1 MTFNSLN
8 NTFNNYVHIQ
18 INADENDIVWLAL
31 NLKNESTNVLNPEII
46 RDISSACTEVINS
59 DAKGL
64 ILYSSKP
71 SGFVA
76 GADVKGFQGITDSA
90 KDRELALGFI
100 KLGQDLCQKIESL
113 PIPTLAMVKGFC
125 MGGGLELALACD
137 YIVSN
142 DEPSTKFSLPEIKL
156 GIHPGFGGT
165 VRSIRRIGVL
175 SAMPLM
181 LTGRNVLP
189 RQAKKMGLID
199 ACVPRRQLEVTAKRF
214 VLDQSAKQKPS
225 KPQQLL
231 EVSPMRKLVSSQMR
245 KQVAS
250 KAKQEHY
257 PAPYA
262 LINLWELYGSKSNTM
277 FQAEAESVATL
288 VTTDTAQNLVRV
300 FFLQNRL
307 KASGDKSLFTPKH
320 VHIIGGGVM
329 GGDIATWCA
338 MQGLQVTIQDTS
350 TEALGRVVGRANDAF
365 KRRYRKDKLRIRNA
379 QDNLIP
385 DLHGHGIAKADVII
399 EAIFEDLEA
408 KRTLF
413 KDIEKRARVGA
424 ILATNTS
431 SIVLS
436 DIAKVM
442 KQPDRL
448 VGLHF
453 FNPVIKMPLVE
464 VIYTPEQTEPDVI
477 RLAQCFSAHINK
489 LPLAV
494 KSSPGFLINRILM
507 PYILEGVIANQEGIP
522 VAVIDKA
529 CTDFGMPMG
538 PLELADTV
546 GLDICLHVGEIV
558 ADTVGVTIPDALNK
572 SIQNGNL
579 GKKTGQG
586 FYQWKKGKKLDAT
599 KGNAKEPWNGDPQAL
614 QDRLIKKLLHESQRC
629 LDEGLVED
637 ADLLDAGVIFG
648 TGFAPF
654 LGGPIKATTKNS
666 GG

>member
-1 MTFNSLN
+1 MKSLN
-8 NTFNNYVHIQ
+8 AFNNYTHIK
-18 INADENDIVWLAL
+18 INKDDNKFVWLAL
-31 NLKNESTNVLNPEII
+31 DLKDASTNVLNPEII
-46 RDISSACTEVINS
+46 RDISAACTEIINS

-64 ILYSSKP
+64 ILYSNKS

-76 GADVKGFQGITDSA
+76 GADVKGFQGITDSEA
-90 KDRELALGFI
+90 DRELALGFI

-137 YIVSN
+137 YIVAN
-142 DEPSTKFSLPEIKL
+142 DAPSTKLSLPEIKL

-165 VRSIRRIGVL
+165 VRSIRRIGIL

-199 ACVPRRQLEVTAKRF
+199 ACVPRRQLEVTAMHFLLEPPK
-214 VLDQSAKQKPS
+214 KQKPS
-225 KPQQLL
+225 ASQRLL
-231 EVSPMRKLVSSQMR
+231 ESPPLRKLVAMQMR

-262 LINLWELYGSKSNTM
+262 LINLWEFHGSKSNQM

-288 VTTDTAQNLVRV
+288 VATDTAQNLVRV

-320 VHIIGGGVM
+320 VHVIGGGVM

-338 MQGLQVTIQDTS
+338 MQGLHVTIQDTS
-350 TEALGRVVGRANDAF
+350 TEALGRVIERANTAF
-365 KRRYRKDKLRIRNA
+365 KRRYRKDRLRIRNA
-379 QDNLIP
+379 QDNLLP
-385 DLHGHGIAKADVII
+385 DIEGHGTAKADIII
-399 EAIFEDLEA
+399 EAIFEDLSA
-408 KRTLF
+408 KQTLF

-436 DIAKVM
+436 DIAQVM

-453 FNPVIKMPLVE
+453 FNPVMKMPLVE
-464 VIYTPEQTEPDVI
+464 VIYTPNQTEPDI
-477 RLAQCFSAHINK
+477 IKLAQCFSAHINK

-507 PYILEGVIANQEGIP
+507 PYILEGVLAHQEGIP

-529 CTDFGMPMG
+529 CTDYGMPMG
-538 PLELADTV
+538 PMELADTV
-546 GLDICLHVGEIV
+546 GLDICLHVGKIV
-558 ADTVGVTIPDALNK
+558 AKTVGVKIPNALDK
-572 SIQNGNL
+572 SVETGNL

-586 FYQWKKGKKLDAT
+586 FYQWSKGKK
-599 KGNAKEPWNGDPQAL
+599 GNKVKTGKQDWKGDPQQL
-614 QDRLIKKLLHESQRC
+614 QDRLIGKLLHESQRC

-654 LGGPIKATTKNS
+654 LGGPIKASNIKY
-666 GG
+666 

>member
-1 MTFNSLN
+1 MNALTNDN
-8 NTFNNYVHIQ
+8 GIYGNYTHLKIHTDDHN
-18 INADENDIVWLAL
+18 ITWLAL
-31 NLKNESTNVLNPEII
+31 DLNGASTNVLNPDII
-46 RDISSACTEVINS
+46 KELSSACSEIINS
-59 DAKGL
+59 NTKGL
-64 ILYSSKP
+64 IIYSNKP

-76 GADVKGFQGITDSA
+76 GADVKGFQGITDSEA
-90 KDRELALGFI
+90 DRKLALSFI

-113 PIPTLAMVKGFC
+113 PIPTVAMVKGFC

-137 YIVSN
+137 YIVA
-142 DEPSTKFSLPEIKL
+142 DDAPSTKFSLPEIKL

-165 VRSIRRIGVL
+165 VRSIRKIGVL
-175 SAMPLM
+175 KAMPLM

-199 ACVPRRQLEVTAKRF
+199 ACVARRQLEVTALRTT
-214 VLDQSAKQKPS
+214 LDQPPKQQTTKL
-225 KPQQLL
+225 QRLL
-231 EVSPMRKLVSSQMR
+231 ETPLLRKIAATKMR

-262 LINLWELYGSKSNTM
+262 LINLWEFHGSKSDAM
-277 FQAEAESVATL
+277 FQAEADSVATL
-288 VTTDTAQNLVRV
+288 VATDTAQNLVRV

-320 VHIIGGGVM
+320 VHIIGAGIM
-329 GGDIATWCA
+329 GGDIAIWCA
-338 MQGLQVTIQDTS
+338 MQGLRVTLQDTRA
-350 TEALGRVVGRANDAF
+350 EALAQLVGRANNAF
-365 KRRYRKDKLRIRNA
+365 KRRYPKDKLRIRHA
-379 QDNLIP
+379 QDNLLP
-385 DLHGHGIAKADVII
+385 DLNGDGVSKADVII
-399 EAIFEDLEA
+399 EAIFEDLKA
-408 KRTLF
+408 KQNLF
-413 KDIEKRARVGA
+413 KDLESRARPEA

-431 SIVLS
+431 SIVLT

-442 KQPDRL
+442 QQPERL

-464 VIYTPEQTEPDVI
+464 VTHTTDQTDPDI
-477 RLAQCFSAHINK
+477 IHRAQSFSSHINK

-507 PYILEGVIANQEGIP
+507 PYILEGVIAHQEGIP
-522 VAVIDKA
+522 VTVVDNAA
-529 CTDFGMPMG
+529 TEYGMPMG

-546 GLDICLHVGEIV
+546 GLDICLHVGKIV
-558 ADTVGVTIPDALNK
+558 ASTVGVSIPTSLDK
-572 SIQNGNL
+572 SVESGHL

-586 FYQWKKGKKLDAT
+586 FYTWVKGKKT
-599 KGNAKEPWNGDPQAL
+599 ISKQQPWSGDRL
-614 QDRLIKKLLHESQRC
+614 QLEDRLISKLTDEAQKC
-629 LDEGLVED
+629 LDENLVED

-654 LGGPIKATTKNS
+654 RGGPLRSIH
-666 GG
+666 

>member
-1 MTFNSLN
+1 M
-8 NTFNNYVHIQ
+8 TFNNYKHIKVDTDDNS
-18 INADENDIVWLAL
+18 IIWVAL
-31 NLKNESTNVLNPEII
+31 NLKDQSSNVLNPEII
-46 RDISSACTEVINS
+46 QELSSACSEVINTK
-59 DAKGL
+59 AKGFV
-64 ILYSSKP
+64 IYSAKP

-76 GADVKGFQGITDSA
+76 GADVKGFQGITDS
-90 KDRELALGFI
+90 KEDRELALSFI
-100 KLGQDLCQKIESL
+100 KMGQDLCQKIEDL

-137 YIVSN
+137 YIVADNS
-142 DEPSTKFSLPEIKL
+142 PSTKFSLPEIKL

-175 SAMPLM
+175 KAMPFM

-199 ACVPRRQLEVTAKRF
+199 ACVPRRQLEVTAMRM
-214 VLDQSAKQKPS
+214 VLDQPAKQKPS
-225 KPQQLL
+225 KVQSLL
-231 EVSPMRKLVSSQMR
+231 ETSPLRKLVANQMR

-262 LINLWELYGSKSNTM
+262 LINLWELHGSKSKQM
-277 FQAEAESVATL
+277 FEAEAESVATL
-288 VTTDTAQNLVRV
+288 VATDTAQNLVRV

-320 VHIIGGGVM
+320 VHVIGGGVM

-338 MQGLQVTIQDTS
+338 MQGLRVTIQDTS
-350 TEALGRVVGRANDAF
+350 SKALGRVVGRANDAF
-365 KRRYRKDKLRIRNA
+365 KRRYKKDRLRIMQA

-385 DLHGHGIAKADVII
+385 DLEGAGVAKADVII
-399 EAIFEDLEA
+399 EAIFEDLDA
-408 KRTLF
+408 KRQLF
-413 KDIEKRARVGA
+413 KDIEQRARPGA

-436 DIAKVM
+436 DIADVM
-442 KQPDRL
+442 QQPERL

-453 FNPVIKMPLVE
+453 FNPVLKMPLLE
-464 VIYTPEQTEPDVI
+464 IIHTPKQTDSDVI
-477 RLAQCFSAHINK
+477 RLAQSFGTHINK
-489 LPLAV
+489 LPLLV

-507 PYILEGVIANQEGIP
+507 PYILEGVLAQQEGVP
-522 VAVIDKA
+522 VSVIDKA
-529 CTDFGMPMG
+529 ATDYGMPMG

-546 GLDICLHVGEIV
+546 GLDICLHVGEIF
-558 ADTVGVTIPDALNK
+558 ADTVGVCIPDTLNTFI
-572 SIQNGNL
+572 SNGNL

-586 FYQWKKGKKLDAT
+586 FYQWVKGKKV
-599 KGNAKEPWNGDPQAL
+599 KPSKEEWNGNLQQF
-614 QDRLIKKLLHESQRC
+614 QDRLINKLLHESQRC

-654 LGGPIKATTKNS
+654 LGGPLQVIKESTIL
-666 GG
+666 

>member
-1 MTFNSLN
+1 
-8 NTFNNYVHIQ
+8 
-18 INADENDIVWLAL
+18 
-31 NLKNESTNVLNPEII
+31 
-46 RDISSACTEVINS
+46 
-59 DAKGL
+59 
-64 ILYSSKP
+64 
-71 SGFVA
+71 
-76 GADVKGFQGITDSA
+76 
-90 KDRELALGFI
+90 
-100 KLGQDLCQKIESL
+100 
-113 PIPTLAMVKGFC
+113 
-125 MGGGLELALACD
+125 
-137 YIVSN
+137 
-142 DEPSTKFSLPEIKL
+142 
-156 GIHPGFGGT
+156 
-165 VRSIRRIGVL
+165 
-175 SAMPLM
+175 
-181 LTGRNVLP
+181 
-189 RQAKKMGLID
+189 
-199 ACVPRRQLEVTAKRF
+199 
-214 VLDQSAKQKPS
+214 
-225 KPQQLL
+225 
-231 EVSPMRKLVSSQMR
+231 
-245 KQVAS
+245 
-250 KAKQEHY
+250 
-257 PAPYA
+257 
-262 LINLWELYGSKSNTM
+262 
-277 FQAEAESVATL
+277 
-288 VTTDTAQNLVRV
+288 
-300 FFLQNRL
+300 
-307 KASGDKSLFTPKH
+307 
-320 VHIIGGGVM
+320 
-329 GGDIATWCA
+329 DIATWCA

-436 DIAKVM
+436 DIATVM
-442 KQPDRL
+442 EQPDRL

-522 VAVIDKA
+522 VSVIDKA

-572 SIQNGNL
+572 SIQSGNL

-586 FYQWKKGKKLDAT
+586 FYQWKKSKKLEAT

-614 QDRLIKKLLHESQRC
+614 QDRLIGKLLHESQRC

-654 LGGPIKATTKNS
+654 LGGPLHTS
-666 GG
+666 QV